1 MTKIKKAPHSGYAVY
16 FYVTLVAA
24 MSTVFGFN
32 LGAMLSSKVRLINI
46 FMLEIYDIDSMVNN
60 FLIGALV
67 GVFLGGRLVYD
78 TGRVQSILGG
88 FVFGVIGQA
97 TAVLAPT
104 FSTLFIAE
112 FAVGAAFGVY
122 LIASI
127 CYITE
132 LSTKNN
138 RGQTTSLLG
147 VFITFG
153 FLLAAILK
161 DTLPQNGI
169 AVVATLL
176 VFAVPM
182 LVIGYLR
189 LPESPRWLALTD
201 NSDAAL
207 SDLIRLRSTTSEAAR
222 ELAAINECVLGD
234 DKGILLF
241 LRNSVFRSM
250 IIFFV
255 FISIFVHLAGFSI
268 LPYMSLE
275 LDKVFKSAVG
285 AMMPGEHNDVN
296 FTMLKAMLVVAL
308 IGNIFSTFSI
318 DKIGHKTLLLFTI
331 LLNEAMLISIYFLNF
346 ILERNISP
354 SLMTICLLLFTFS
367 SIVFFNTILSTVIPE
382 LLPAKGRDFG
392 LTVVLFANIVAVMLG
407 MYFFDRLMH
416 SIGILMLLSMCIL
429 SVAVLFSLIHQG
441 LPETKNK
448 VLERMEN
455 TIFNERSLMA
465 INQKAR

>member
-112 FAVGAAFGVY
+112 F
-122 LIASI
+122 ASI

-429 SVAVLFSLIHQG
+429 SGAVLFSLIHQG

-465 INQKAR
+465 INKKAR